1 MNENGVHEGTGI
13 YAIELINNNTAAQV
27 YNKGIERK
35 QWDNHTLNNI
45 LCWRIIYWI
54 YITCM

>member
-1 MNENGVHEGTGI
+1 MKHEGTGI

-35 QWDNHTLNNI
+35 Q
-45 LCWRIIYWI
+45 
-54 YITCM
+54 